1 MERIM
6 KKVVFITGGARSG
19 KSAFSETAAKTL
31 GKDLVY
37 IATMEP
43 LDGEMKARIK
53 KHVSRR
59 GREWKT
65 IEEPLRVVEILKKH
79 DRPGR
84 VFLLDC
90 LTLFISN
97 HMLKGA
103 SGNALEKKVK
113 ELAGFCKSCKASI
126 VIVSNEVGMGLVP
139 DNPLG
144 RKFRDAQG
152 IANKIM
158 AEAANEVYFMVSG
171 IAVKI
176 KSL

>member
-1 MERIM
+1 M
-6 KKVVFITGGARSG
+6 KKFIFITGGARSG
-19 KSAFSETAAKTL
+19 KSAFSEAAATAL

-37 IATMEP
+37 IATMEA
-43 LDGEMKARIK
+43 LDGEMKLRIK
-53 KHVSRR
+53 KHISRR
-59 GREWKT
+59 GQDWKT
-65 IEEPLRVVEILKKH
+65 IEEPLRVVETLKKN
-79 DRPGR
+79 DKVGR

-103 SGNALEKKVK
+103 SESGLEKKAK
-113 ELAGFCKSCKASI
+113 ELARFCKSCKGSV

-158 AEAANEVYFMVSG
+158 AATADEVYFLVSG
-171 IAVKI
+171 IAIKI
-176 KSL
+176 KS

>member
-1 MERIM
+1 M
-6 KKVVFITGGARSG
+6 KKVIFITGGARSG
-19 KSAFSETAAKTL
+19 KSAFSEAAAKTL

-59 GREWKT
+59 GNEWKT
-65 IEEPLRVVEILKKH
+65 IEEPLRVVETMKKH
-79 DRPGR
+79 DRTGR

-90 LTLFISN
+90 LTLFMSN
-97 HMLKGA
+97 HMLKGLTG
-103 SGNALEKKVK
+103 SGLEKKAK
-113 ELAGFCKSCKASI
+113 ELARFCKSCKASV

-144 RKFRDAQG
+144 RHFRDAQG

-158 AEAANEVYFMVSG
+158 AATAEEVYFLVSG
-171 IAVKI
+171 IAIKI